1 MGKDLGLGR
10 VERRGD
16 RFVGRRQ
23 ERNAAGQDR
32 EQAFVEAVGG
42 GAGRLRGGDR
52 GLRRQPRQAAVAV
65 QATEMFQDFVL
76 AGATG
81 LSDGCERTG
90 RQGQAFAQGI
100 EQAAGVH
107 DGPGYQNGAAIM
119 VTRASTVIDLVQ
131 ARSCGMRH
139 HPDLT
144 MRVGRAP
151 TKIRRFGMN
160 RRFEGRVAV
169 VTGAG
174 SGIGKAVAL
183 ALGAEGASVLA
194 FDLHADA
201 ASAVAE
207 AIVAAGGTAH
217 AMAGDAGRLEDV
229 EASVAEAVARFGALH
244 LAFNNAG
251 IGGPMGMLADTPVDE
266 YMRLMDVNVHS
277 VFYGMRS
284 QIPAMLKA
292 GGGAIVN
299 NSSILGLVGNPTA
312 AAYVTAKHAVT
323 GMTKAAALGYAAQGI
338 RINSI
343 HPGYID
349 TPLLSRLPRETY
361 DALVGLH
368 PIGRLGTAE
377 EVAALVLFLLS
388 DEASFVTG
396 AQYLVDGGYTAH

>member
-1 MGKDLGLGR
+1 
-10 VERRGD
+10 
-16 RFVGRRQ
+16 
-23 ERNAAGQDR
+23 
-32 EQAFVEAVGG
+32 
-42 GAGRLRGGDR
+42 
-52 GLRRQPRQAAVAV
+52 
-65 QATEMFQDFVL
+65 
-76 AGATG
+76 
-81 LSDGCERTG
+81 
-90 RQGQAFAQGI
+90 
-100 EQAAGVH
+100 
-107 DGPGYQNGAAIM
+107 
-119 VTRASTVIDLVQ
+119 
-131 ARSCGMRH
+131 
-139 HPDLT
+139 
-144 MRVGRAP
+144 
-151 TKIRRFGMN
+151 MN

-368 PIGRLGTAE
+368 PVGRLGTAE